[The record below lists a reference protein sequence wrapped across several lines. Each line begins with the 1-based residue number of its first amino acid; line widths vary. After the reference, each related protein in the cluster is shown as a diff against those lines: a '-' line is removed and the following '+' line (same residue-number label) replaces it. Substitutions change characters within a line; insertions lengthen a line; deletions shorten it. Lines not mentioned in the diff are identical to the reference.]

1 MKALEKPRTDIQSG
15 TLLGMFSNTFG
26 GTMTAIYSSAALK
39 TRQREIKDIA
49 MKEVVHITEN
59 GNGAFIFCS
68 EEVFEKELRNAAEQA
83 AYEARLIDT
92 IERGRAEIAAGR
104 YIEGLDEGLAEL
116 NKRWAAK
123 HGTN

>member
-1 MKALEKPRTDIQSG
+1 
-15 TLLGMFSNTFG
+15 
-26 GTMTAIYSSAALK
+26 MTAIYSSAALK

-92 IERGRAEIAAGR
+92 IERGRADIAAGR